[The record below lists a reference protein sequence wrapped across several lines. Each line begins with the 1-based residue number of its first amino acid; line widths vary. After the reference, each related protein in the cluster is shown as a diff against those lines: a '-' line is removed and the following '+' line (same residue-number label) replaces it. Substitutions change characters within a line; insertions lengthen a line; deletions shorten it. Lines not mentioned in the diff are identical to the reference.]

1 MTDTKSLSKGNGWLF
16 PKGNTLVKPFD
27 ELTSQAA
34 KAGQCKGS
42 RRLPNNRDCDI
53 FLLTTS

>member
-1 MTDTKSLSKGNGWLF
+1 MTDTKSLSKGNDWLF

-34 KAGQCKGS
+34 KAGHFC
-42 RRLPNNRDCDI
+42 
-53 FLLTTS
+53 